1 VIAYNNRVLVIGPT
15 RSGKSE
21 LLNVLA
27 SGLRNQWALVDPKD
41 EFAIA
46 GVPKVYD
53 VDELDFAEQRILH
66 WVPPDERRRVGV
78 VFPAGQRAQ
87 ARGAARALHGGRARG
102 RLLSCEFRPNKV
114 GPQHNTFLS
123 QGEAWGL
130 GGWYASQRPAC
141 LPTFATSEPTVT
153 VAFAEKLA
161 RDDDHKTLAAAMSL
175 PPQQLADA
183 QAHVLAVH
191 GRHAARLSSTA
202 NAGAVTGMAP
212 LPERLLRQNI
222 VRRRTVE

>member
-41 EFAIA
+41 EFEIA

-66 WVPPDERRRVGV
+66 WVPGMNGDEWESFFRRVNALKHAAPPGRFTAV
-78 VFPAGQRAQ
+78 VHEAGF
-87 ARGAARALHGGRARG
+87 
-102 RLLSCEFRPNKV
+102 SCEFRPNKV

-191 GRHAARLSSTA
+191 GRHAHVVFNR